1 MMPRFLRLAAC
12 ALTLLAAALLR
23 ATPAP
28 AFAHESSDLKPD
40 PALTFGKLENG
51 MRYIILPNA
60 EPRNRVSV
68 RLIIEAGA
76 FMEKESQ
83 RGLAH
88 FLEHMAF
95 KGSPNFPPGTIIEF
109 FQRMGMGFGNDT
121 NAYTGF
127 DQTVYMLE
135 LPNGQDAT
143 LAEGFRVFADYAGG
157 LLLLPDQIEPERGV
171 IEAEERTRDTVG
183 FRELVAQLGF
193 LYPETLLPQRLP
205 IGLMEV
211 VKTAPREEFVDFY
224 NTWYR
229 PELMTVLVVGDVTA
243 DKVEPM
249 LKEALSGVTARAPA
263 RPLPDRGRIVPFTGL
278 RTMYRHDAEAP
289 ATSVAITATVPYER
303 PPDTAAERLRSL
315 PRNLANAIINR
326 RLSTL
331 AREEK
336 APFSSG
342 RTGVSDGYNLF
353 RTAEIEL
360 TAKPG
365 QWSAALAVAEQ
376 ELRRALEHGFQES
389 ELREMTANFRNSL
402 EQSVRTAATRPSG
415 GLATGL
421 ISSVVNRTVFTHPT
435 DNLALLGPALDKVTP
450 ADCLAALR
458 EVWNVPGRSVIV
470 SGNTQIEGNAEAT
483 ITAAYEASAAKPVA
497 APAAIADAKFAYTD
511 FGPAGQVVHREHIAD
526 LDITLVRFANGVR
539 LNLKPTAFEAGRI
552 RLSARIGSGKLI
564 EPKTQP
570 GLAWLASNTFT
581 AGGLGKHSSDE
592 LRRLLAGRTVGVGF
606 GVGIDAFTL
615 SGQTNRDDLLLQLQ
629 LMTAQLTDPGYRP
642 EALRFARQG
651 IDQLYRSFAHTPS
664 GPLSTEVQSLLA
676 SGDHRFGMPPQE
688 ALMAL
693 TLDDV
698 RQWLTPELTAGALEL
713 AVVGDF
719 DVEAVIAAV
728 AQTFGTLP
736 PRHERPALDDLRN
749 VHVPAEPFDRTFT
762 IVTEIPKGQVV
773 LYWPTTDGRDVR
785 TARRLNVLGSIL
797 SDRLRLKIR
806 NELGGA
812 YSPGAGSSTSEV
824 FPGYGLMYATV
835 TVEPAAA
842 ETIREAVVAIG
853 NDLQQQGVTADELE
867 RALKPILTGT
877 RDSLRDNGYWLGSV
891 LSRAQE
897 KPEVLDWSRT
907 RLADLESIKP
917 DEISALAREY
927 LAAGR
932 VFRVT
937 VLPAQK

>member
-1 MMPRFLRLAAC
+1 MTPRFLRLVAC
-12 ALTLLAAALLR
+12 TLTLLAAPLL
-23 ATPAP
+23 PAETAP
-28 AFAHESSDLKPD
+28 TFAHESSDLRPD
-40 PALTFGKLENG
+40 PALTFGKLPNG

-60 EPRNRVSV
+60 EPRERVSL
-68 RLIIEAGA
+68 RLIVEAGA

-95 KGSPNFPPGTIIEF
+95 KGSPHYPPGTLIEF

-143 LAEGFRVFADYAGG
+143 VAEGLRVFADYAGG
-157 LLLLPDQIEPERGV
+157 LLLLPEQIEPERGV
-171 IEAEERTRDTVG
+171 IVAEERTRDTVS
-183 FRELVAQLGF
+183 FRELVSRLGF
-193 LYPETLLPQRLP
+193 LFPDTLLPQRLP

-211 VKTAPREEFVDFY
+211 VRTAPRDEFVDFY
-224 NTWYR
+224 DTWYR

-243 DKVEPM
+243 AQVEPM
-249 LKEALSGVTARAPA
+249 IREALAGITARAPA
-263 RPLPDRGRIVPFTGL
+263 RALPDRGRVVPFEGV
-278 RTMYRHDAEAP
+278 RARYRHDPESP
-289 ATSVAITATVPYER
+289 ATAVSIAAVVPHER
-303 PPDTAAERLRSL
+303 APDTTAERLRNL
-315 PRNLANAIINR
+315 PRNLANAIVNR

-331 AREEK
+331 AREEN

-342 RTGVSDGYNLF
+342 RASVAEGYNLF

-365 QWSAALAVAEQ
+365 QWQAALAVAEQ
-376 ELRRALEHGFQES
+376 EIRRALEHGFQEA

-415 GLATGL
+415 ALATGL
-421 ISSVVNRTVFTHPT
+421 ISSVVNRNVFTHPT
-435 DNLALLGPALDKVTP
+435 DNLALLGPALDTVTP

-458 EVWNVPGRSVIV
+458 EVWNAPGRHVSV
-470 SGNTQIEGNAEAT
+470 SGNTVIEGDGEAAVA
-483 ITAAYEASAAKPVA
+483 AAYAAARAKPVA
-497 APAAIADAKFAYTD
+497 PPAAIADAKFAYTD
-511 FGPAGQVVHREHIAD
+511 FGAPGAIVHREHIAD
-526 LDITLVRFANGVR
+526 LGITLVRFANGVR
-539 LNLKPTAFEAGRI
+539 LNLKVTDFEAGRI

-564 EPKTQP
+564 EPKDQP
-570 GLAWLASNTFT
+570 GLAWLANNTFT
-581 AGGLGKHSSDE
+581 AGGLGKHSADE

-606 GVGIDAFTL
+606 GVAADAFTL

-629 LMTAQLTDPGYRP
+629 LMTAQLMDPGYRP
-642 EALRFARQG
+642 EALRLARQG

-664 GPLSTEVQSLLA
+664 GPLNTEVQALLA
-676 SGDHRFGMPPQE
+676 SGDHRFGMPPQA

-693 TLDDV
+693 TLEDV
-698 RQWLTPELTAGALEL
+698 RRWLTPELTAGPLEL
-713 AVVGDF
+713 AAVGDL
-719 DVEAVIAAV
+719 DVEALIAAV

-736 PRHERPALDDLRN
+736 PRQERPALDDLRQ
-749 VHVPAEPFDRTFT
+749 VRIPAEPFDRTFT

-785 TARRLNVLGSIL
+785 IARRLNVLGSIL

-812 YSPGAGSSTSEV
+812 YSPGAGSNTSEV
-824 FPGYGLMYATV
+824 YPGFGLMFATV
-835 TVEPAAA
+835 TVDPVAAV
-842 ETIREAVVAIG
+842 TIREAVVAIG
-853 NDLQQQGVTADELE
+853 ADLHQNGVTADELE
-867 RALKPILTGT
+867 RALKPILTST
-877 RDSLRDNGYWLGSV
+877 RDSLRDNGYWMGSV

-907 RLADLESIKP
+907 RVPDLESITV
-917 DEISALAREY
+917 DEITALARAY
-927 LAAGR
+927 LGSGR

-937 VLPAQK
+937 VLPQET